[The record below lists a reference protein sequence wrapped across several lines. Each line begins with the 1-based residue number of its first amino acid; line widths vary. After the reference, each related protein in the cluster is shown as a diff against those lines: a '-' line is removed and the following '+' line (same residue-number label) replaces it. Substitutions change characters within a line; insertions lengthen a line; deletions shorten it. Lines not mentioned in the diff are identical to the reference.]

1 MNPHYS
7 KISTM
12 LSEISIEILQRCP
25 NRCIYCSSHS
35 NPQATHI
42 IPFEIIKNVID
53 DAKSLGCKTVCLSG
67 GEPFLH
73 PHILNI
79 ISYIAKLQL
88 TCYVYTSGIYMKDEV
103 YSSLP
108 NEYIEAIRGMVDKV
122 IFNVE
127 ADSSTLYDK
136 IMGTDVGG
144 FDMMKKSINDCVS
157 SGLVVETHVVPMQVN
172 FKHLKSIF
180 EMCYQLGVSKV
191 SILRL
196 VLQGRALENL
206 SLVKLTGEDSWEV
219 TKLIKALKEAYKGK
233 VRIGLP
239 YSDSNCRIY
248 CKAASDKINVRY
260 DGNVYPCEVFKDD
273 ILNAKLGCEPD
284 NVWKD
289 SFYNIYQNS
298 PYLNVVRKSI
308 EAFKKEDG
316 DETCYGQFKMEK
328 I

>member
-1 MNPHYS
+1 
-7 KISTM
+7 M

-73 PHILNI
+73 PQILNI
-79 ISYIAKLQL
+79 ISYIAKQQL
-88 TCYVYTSGIYMKDEV
+88 ICYVYTSGIYMKDEV

-127 ADSSTLYDK
+127 ADSSALYDQ

-157 SGLVVETHVVPMQVN
+157 SGLVVETHVAPMQVN

-206 SLVKLTGEDSWEV
+206 SLVKLTGEESREV

-273 ILNAKLGCEPD
+273 LLNAKLGYKPD

-289 SFYNIYQNS
+289 RFYDIYQES
-298 PYLNVVRKSI
+298 SYLNVVRRRI

-316 DETCYGQFKMEK
+316 DETCYGQFKIE
-328 I
+328 

>member
-1 MNPHYS
+1 
-7 KISTM
+7 M

-42 IPFEIIKNVID
+42 ISFEIIKNIID

-73 PHILNI
+73 PQILDI
-79 ISYIAKLQL
+79 ISYIAKQQL
-88 TCYVYTSGIYMKDEV
+88 ICYVYTSGIYMKDEV

-127 ADSSTLYDK
+127 ADSSTLYDQ

-196 VLQGRALENL
+196 VLQGRALVNL
-206 SLVKLTGEDSWEV
+206 SLVKLTGEDSREV
-219 TKLIKALKEAYKGK
+219 TKLIKALKKAYKGK

-273 ILNAKLGCEPD
+273 LLNAKLGCEPD

-289 SFYNIYQNS
+289 SFYDLYQNS

-308 EAFKKEDG
+308 EVFKKEDG
-316 DETCYGQFKMEK
+316 DETCYGQFKMK
-328 I
+328 

>member
-1 MNPHYS
+1 
-7 KISTM
+7 M

-42 IPFEIIKNVID
+42 ISFEIIKNIID

-73 PHILNI
+73 PQILDI
-79 ISYIAKLQL
+79 ISYIAKQQL
-88 TCYVYTSGIYMKDEV
+88 ICYVYTSGIYMKDEV

-108 NEYIEAIRGMVDKV
+108 NEYIEAIRGMVDKA

-206 SLVKLTGEDSWEV
+206 SLVKFTGEDSREV
-219 TKLIKALKEAYKGK
+219 TKQIKALKEAYKGK
-233 VRIGLP
+233 VRTGLP

-273 ILNAKLGCEPD
+273 LLNAKLGCEPD

-289 SFYNIYQNS
+289 SFYDIYKSS
-298 PYLNVVRKSI
+298 PYLNVVRRRI

-316 DETCYGQFKMEK
+316 DETCYGQFKMK
-328 I
+328 

>member
-1 MNPHYS
+1 
-7 KISTM
+7 M

-42 IPFEIIKNVID
+42 IPFDIIKNIID

-73 PHILNI
+73 PQILDI
-79 ISYIAKLQL
+79 ISYIAKQQL
-88 TCYVYTSGIYMKDEV
+88 ICYVYTSGIYMKDEV

-127 ADSSTLYDK
+127 ADSSTLYDQ

-206 SLVKLTGEDSWEV
+206 SLVKLTGEDSREV

-273 ILNAKLGCEPD
+273 LLNAKLGCDPD

-289 SFYNIYQNS
+289 SFYDLYQNS

-308 EAFKKEDG
+308 EVFNLNSA
-316 DETCYGQFKMEK
+316 TL
-328 I
+328 

>member
-1 MNPHYS
+1 
-7 KISTM
+7 M

-35 NPQATHI
+35 NPQATHL

-53 DAKSLGCKTVCLSG
+53 GAKSLGCKTVCLSG

-73 PHILNI
+73 PQILDI
-79 ISYIAKLQL
+79 ISYIAKQQL

-127 ADSSTLYDK
+127 ADSSALYDQ

-157 SGLVVETHVVPMQVN
+157 SGLLVETHVVPMQVN

-206 SLVKLTGEDSWEV
+206 SLVKLTGEDSREV

-248 CKAASDKINVRY
+248 CKAASNKINVRY

-273 ILNAKLGCEPD
+273 LLNAKLGCEPD

-289 SFYNIYQNS
+289 SFYDIYKSS
-298 PYLNVVRKSI
+298 PYLNVVRRRI

-316 DETCYGQFKMEK
+316 DETCYGQFKMK
-328 I
+328 

>member
-1 MNPHYS
+1 
-7 KISTM
+7 M

-108 NEYIEAIRGMVDKV
+108 NEYIEAMRGMVDKV

-127 ADSSTLYDK
+127 ADSSALYDQ

-273 ILNAKLGCEPD
+273 LLNAKLGCEPD
-284 NVWKD
+284 NIWKD

-308 EAFKKEDG
+308 DAFKKEDG
-316 DETCYGQFKMEK
+316 DETCYGQFKMK
-328 I
+328 

>member
-1 MNPHYS
+1 
-7 KISTM
+7 M

-144 FDMMKKSINDCVS
+144 FDIMKKSINDCVS

-273 ILNAKLGCEPD
+273 LLNAKLGCEPD

-289 SFYNIYQNS
+289 SFYDIYKSS

-308 EAFKKEDG
+308 DAFKKEDG
-316 DETCYGQFKMEK
+316 NETCYGQFKIENL
-328 I
+328 

>member
-1 MNPHYS
+1 
-7 KISTM
+7 M
-12 LSEISIEILQRCP
+12 LNEISIEILQRCP

-42 IPFEIIKNVID
+42 IPLEIIKRVID
-53 DAKSLGCKTVCLSG
+53 DAKALGCKTVCLSG

-73 PHILNI
+73 PQI
-79 ISYIAKLQL
+79 IDIVSYIAKQHLA
-88 TCYVYTSGIYMKDEV
+88 CYVYTSGIYMEDEI

-108 NEYIEAIRGMVDKV
+108 NEYIESIRGMVDKI

-127 ADSSTLYDK
+127 ADNSALYNQ

-144 FDMMKKSINDCVS
+144 FDLMKKSISDCVS
-157 SGLVVETHVVPMQVN
+157 SGLTVETHVVPMRIN
-172 FKHLKSIF
+172 FNNLKPIF

-206 SLVKLTGEDSWEV
+206 PLVKLSSEENREV
-219 TKLIKALKEAYKGK
+219 TKVIKTLNDAYRGK

-248 CKAASDKINVRY
+248 CKAASDKINIRY

-273 ILNAKLGCEPD
+273 ILNKKIGYAPD
-284 NVWKD
+284 NISVA
-289 SFYNIYQNS
+289 SFLDIYNKS
-298 PYLNVVRKSI
+298 SYLNAVRKQI
-308 EAFKKEDG
+308 DTFKREDG
-316 DETCYGQFKMEK
+316 DETCYGQFKMVEL
-328 I
+328 

>member
-1 MNPHYS
+1 
-7 KISTM
+7 M

-73 PHILNI
+73 PQILDI
-79 ISYIAKLQL
+79 ISYIAKQQL

-108 NEYIEAIRGMVDKV
+108 NGYIVAIRGMIDKV

-127 ADSSTLYDK
+127 ADSSTLYDQ

-206 SLVKLTGEDSWEV
+206 SIVKLSGEDNQEV
-219 TKLIKALKEAYKGK
+219 TKLIKTLNEAYKGK

-248 CKAASDKINVRY
+248 CKAASDKINIRY

-273 ILNAKLGCEPD
+273 MLNKKIGHEPD
-284 NVWKD
+284 NISSA
-289 SFYNIYQNS
+289 SFLDIYNKS
-298 PYLNVVRKSI
+298 SYLNAVRKQI
-308 EAFKKEDG
+308 DAFKLEDG
-316 DETCYGQFKMEK
+316 DETCYGQFKMLDL
-328 I
+328 

>member
-1 MNPHYS
+1 
-7 KISTM
+7 M

-35 NPQATHI
+35 NPQAAYL

-73 PHILNI
+73 PQILDI
-79 ISYIAKLQL
+79 ISYIAKQQL

-127 ADSSTLYDK
+127 ADSSALYDQ

-206 SLVKLTGEDSWEV
+206 SLVKLSGKDNREV
-219 TKLIKALKEAYKGK
+219 TKLIKALNESYKGK

-273 ILNAKLGCEPD
+273 LLNAKLGCESD

-316 DETCYGQFKMEK
+316 DETCYGQFKIEK
-328 I
+328 L

>member
-1 MNPHYS
+1 
-7 KISTM
+7 M

-42 IPFEIIKNVID
+42 ISFEIIKNIID

-73 PHILNI
+73 PQILDI
-79 ISYIAKLQL
+79 ISYIAKQQL
-88 TCYVYTSGIYMKDEV
+88 ICYVYTSGIYMKDEV

-206 SLVKLTGEDSWEV
+206 SLVKFTGEDSREV
-219 TKLIKALKEAYKGK
+219 TKQIKALKEAYKGK

-273 ILNAKLGCEPD
+273 LLNAKLGCEPD

-289 SFYNIYQNS
+289 SFYNIYKSS

-308 EAFKKEDG
+308 EAFKKEEG
-316 DETCYGQFKMEK
+316 NETCYGQFKIGTYEK
-328 I
+328 

>member
-1 MNPHYS
+1 
-7 KISTM
+7 M

-53 DAKSLGCKTVCLSG
+53 DAKNLGCKTVCLSG

-73 PHILNI
+73 PQILDI
-79 ISYIAKLQL
+79 ISYIAKQQL

-127 ADSSTLYDK
+127 ADSSALYDQ

-144 FDMMKKSINDCVS
+144 FDMMKKSINDSVS

-196 VLQGRALENL
+196 VLQGRALEKL
-206 SLVKLTGEDSWEV
+206 SLVKLSGEDNWDV
-219 TKLIKALKEAYKGK
+219 TKLIKTLNESYKGK

-273 ILNAKLGCEPD
+273 LLNAKLGCEPD

-316 DETCYGQFKMEK
+316 DETCYGQFKMK
-328 I
+328 

>member
-1 MNPHYS
+1 
-7 KISTM
+7 M

-73 PHILNI
+73 PQILDI
-79 ISYIAKLQL
+79 ISYIAKQQL
-88 TCYVYTSGIYMKDEV
+88 ICYVYTSGIFMKDEV

-127 ADSSTLYDK
+127 ADSSTLYDQ

-196 VLQGRALENL
+196 VLQGRALVNL
-206 SLVKLTGEDSWEV
+206 SLVKLTGEGSREV

-273 ILNAKLGCEPD
+273 LLNAKLGCKPD

-289 SFYNIYQNS
+289 RFYDIYQES
-298 PYLNVVRKSI
+298 SYLNVVRRRI

-316 DETCYGQFKMEK
+316 DETCYGQFKIE
-328 I
+328 

>member
-1 MNPHYS
+1 
-7 KISTM
+7 M

-42 IPFEIIKNVID
+42 IPFDIIKNIID

-73 PHILNI
+73 PQILDI
-79 ISYIAKLQL
+79 ISYIAKQQL
-88 TCYVYTSGIYMKDEV
+88 ICYVYTSGIYMKDEV

-127 ADSSTLYDK
+127 ADSSTLYDQ

-206 SLVKLTGEDSWEV
+206 SLVKLTGEDSREV

-273 ILNAKLGCEPD
+273 LLNAKLGCDPD

-289 SFYNIYQNS
+289 SFYDIYKSS
-298 PYLNVVRKSI
+298 PYLNVVRRRI

-316 DETCYGQFKMEK
+316 DETCYGQFKIENL
-328 I
+328 

>member
-1 MNPHYS
+1 
-7 KISTM
+7 M

-35 NPQATHI
+35 NPQATHL

-53 DAKSLGCKTVCLSG
+53 EAKSLGCKTVCLSG

-73 PHILNI
+73 PQILDI
-79 ISYIAKLQL
+79 ISYIAKQQL
-88 TCYVYTSGIYMKDEV
+88 TCYVYTSGIYKKDEV

-108 NEYIEAIRGMVDKV
+108 NEYIEAIRGMADKV

-127 ADSSTLYDK
+127 ADSSTLYDQ

-144 FDMMKKSINDCVS
+144 FDMMKRSISDCVS

-206 SLVKLTGEDSWEV
+206 SLVKLSGEDNREV
-219 TKLIKALKEAYKGK
+219 TNLIKVLNEAYKGK

-273 ILNAKLGCEPD
+273 LLNAKFGCEPD

-308 EAFKKEDG
+308 DAFKKEDG
-316 DETCYGQFKMEK
+316 NETCYGQFKIENL
-328 I
+328 

>member
-1 MNPHYS
+1 
-7 KISTM
+7 M

-73 PHILNI
+73 PQILDI
-79 ISYIAKLQL
+79 ISYIAKQQL
-88 TCYVYTSGIYMKDEV
+88 ICYVYTSGIYMKDEV

-127 ADSSTLYDK
+127 ADSSALYDQ
-136 IMGTDVGG
+136 IMGTDVDG

-206 SLVKLTGEDSWEV
+206 SLVKLSGKDNREV
-219 TKLIKALKEAYKGK
+219 TKLIKALNESYKGK

-273 ILNAKLGCEPD
+273 LLNAKLGCEPD

-289 SFYNIYQNS
+289 SFYDIYKSS
-298 PYLNVVRKSI
+298 PYLNVVRRRI

-328 I
+328 L

>member
-1 MNPHYS
+1 
-7 KISTM
+7 M

-73 PHILNI
+73 PQILDI
-79 ISYIAKLQL
+79 ISYIAKQQL
-88 TCYVYTSGIYMKDEV
+88 ICYVYTSGIYMKDEV

-127 ADSSTLYDK
+127 ADSSALYDQ

-206 SLVKLTGEDSWEV
+206 SLVKLSGKDNREV

-273 ILNAKLGCEPD
+273 LLNAKLGCEPD

-289 SFYNIYQNS
+289 SFYDIYKSS
-298 PYLNVVRKSI
+298 PYLNVVRRRI

-316 DETCYGQFKMEK
+316 DETCYGQFKIEK
-328 I
+328 L

>member
-1 MNPHYS
+1 
-7 KISTM
+7 M

-73 PHILNI
+73 PQILDI
-79 ISYIAKLQL
+79 ISYIAKQQL

-127 ADSSTLYDK
+127 ADSSTLYDQ

-196 VLQGRALENL
+196 VLQGRALVNL
-206 SLVKLTGEDSWEV
+206 SLVKLTGKDSREV

-273 ILNAKLGCEPD
+273 LLNAKLGCEPD

-289 SFYNIYQNS
+289 SFYDLYQNS

-308 EAFKKEDG
+308 EVFKKEDVSQTG
-316 DETCYGQFKMEK
+316 NATVEKFKGNRKEKSDE
-328 I
+328 

>member
-1 MNPHYS
+1 
-7 KISTM
+7 M

-73 PHILNI
+73 PQILDI
-79 ISYIAKLQL
+79 ISYIAKQQL
-88 TCYVYTSGIYMKDEV
+88 ICYVYTSGIYMKDEV

-127 ADSSTLYDK
+127 ADSSALYDQ

-196 VLQGRALENL
+196 VLQGRALVNL
-206 SLVKLTGEDSWEV
+206 SLVKLTGEDSREV

-233 VRIGLP
+233 VRTGLP

-273 ILNAKLGCEPD
+273 LLNAKLGCEPD

-289 SFYNIYQNS
+289 SFYDIYKSS
-298 PYLNVVRKSI
+298 PYLNVVRRRI

-316 DETCYGQFKMEK
+316 DETCYGQFKMK
-328 I
+328 

>member
-1 MNPHYS
+1 
-7 KISTM
+7 M

-35 NPQATHI
+35 NPQATHL

-73 PHILNI
+73 PQILNI
-79 ISYIAKLQL
+79 ISYIAKQQL
-88 TCYVYTSGIYMKDEV
+88 ICYVYTSGIYMKDEV

-206 SLVKLTGEDSWEV
+206 SLVKFTGEDSREV
-219 TKLIKALKEAYKGK
+219 TKQIKALKEAYKGK

-273 ILNAKLGCEPD
+273 LLNAKLGCEPD

-289 SFYNIYQNS
+289 SFYDIYKIS

-328 I
+328 L

>member
-1 MNPHYS
+1 
-7 KISTM
+7 M

-35 NPQATHI
+35 NPQAAHL
-42 IPFEIIKNVID
+42 IPFKIIKNIID
-53 DAKSLGCKTVCLSG
+53 DAKCLGCKTVCLSG

-73 PHILNI
+73 PQILDI
-79 ISYIAKLQL
+79 ISYIAKKRL

-248 CKAASDKINVRY
+248 CKAASDKINIRY

-273 ILNAKLGCEPD
+273 LLNAKLGCEPD

-289 SFYNIYQNS
+289 CFYNIYQNS

-316 DETCYGQFKMEK
+316 DETCYGQFKMK
-328 I
+328 

>member
-1 MNPHYS
+1 
-7 KISTM
+7 M

-73 PHILNI
+73 PQILDI
-79 ISYIAKLQL
+79 ISYIAKQQL
-88 TCYVYTSGIYMKDEV
+88 ICYVYTSGIYMKDEV

-127 ADSSTLYDK
+127 ADSSALYDQ

-206 SLVKLTGEDSWEV
+206 SLVKFTGEDSREV

-273 ILNAKLGCEPD
+273 LLNAKLGCEPD

-289 SFYNIYQNS
+289 SFYDLYQNS

-308 EAFKKEDG
+308 EVFKKEDG
-316 DETCYGQFKMEK
+316 DETCYGQFKIE
-328 I
+328 

>member
-1 MNPHYS
+1 
-7 KISTM
+7 M

-35 NPQATHI
+35 NPQATHL

-53 DAKSLGCKTVCLSG
+53 EAKSLGCKTVCLSG

-73 PHILNI
+73 PQILDI
-79 ISYIAKLQL
+79 ISYIAKQQL
-88 TCYVYTSGIYMKDEV
+88 TCYVYTSGIYKKDEV

-108 NEYIEAIRGMVDKV
+108 NEYIEAIRGMADKV

-127 ADSSTLYDK
+127 ADSSTLYDQ

-144 FDMMKKSINDCVS
+144 FDMMKKSISDCVS

-206 SLVKLTGEDSWEV
+206 SLVKLSGEDNREV
-219 TKLIKALKEAYKGK
+219 TKLIKVLNVAYKGK

-273 ILNAKLGCEPD
+273 LLNAKFGCEPD

-308 EAFKKEDG
+308 DAFKKEDG
-316 DETCYGQFKMEK
+316 NETCYGQFKME
-328 I
+328 

>member
-1 MNPHYS
+1 
-7 KISTM
+7 M

-127 ADSSTLYDK
+127 ADTSALYDQ

-273 ILNAKLGCEPD
+273 LLNAKLGCEPD

-316 DETCYGQFKMEK
+316 DETCYGQFKMK
-328 I
+328 

>member
-1 MNPHYS
+1 
-7 KISTM
+7 M

-35 NPQATHI
+35 NPQATHL
-42 IPFEIIKNVID
+42 IPFEIIKNIID
-53 DAKSLGCKTVCLSG
+53 DAKCLGCKTVCLSG

-73 PHILNI
+73 PQILDV
-79 ISYIAKLQL
+79 ISYIAKKRL

-108 NEYIEAIRGMVDKV
+108 NVYIEAIRGMVDKV

-127 ADSSTLYDK
+127 ADSSALYDQ

-144 FDMMKKSINDCVS
+144 FDMMKQSISDCVS

-206 SLVKLTGEDSWEV
+206 SLVKLTAEDSREV
-219 TKLIKALKEAYKGK
+219 TKLIKILNESYKGK

-273 ILNAKLGCEPD
+273 LLNAKLGCEPD
-284 NVWKD
+284 NVLKD
-289 SFYNIYQNS
+289 RFYDIYQES
-298 PYLNVVRKSI
+298 PYLNVVRRRI

-316 DETCYGQFKMEK
+316 DETCYGQFKMK
-328 I
+328 

>member
-1 MNPHYS
+1 
-7 KISTM
+7 M

-73 PHILNI
+73 PQILDI
-79 ISYIAKLQL
+79 ISYIAKQQL
-88 TCYVYTSGIYMKDEV
+88 ICYVYTSGIYMKDEV

-127 ADSSTLYDK
+127 ADSSALYDQ

-206 SLVKLTGEDSWEV
+206 SLVKLSGKDNREV
-219 TKLIKALKEAYKGK
+219 TKLIKALNEAYKGK

-273 ILNAKLGCEPD
+273 LLNAKLGCEPD

-289 SFYNIYQNS
+289 SFYDIYKSS
-298 PYLNVVRKSI
+298 PYLNVVRRRI

-328 I
+328 L

>member
-1 MNPHYS
+1 
-7 KISTM
+7 M

-42 IPFEIIKNVID
+42 ISFEIIKNIID

-73 PHILNI
+73 PQILDI
-79 ISYIAKLQL
+79 ISYIAKKKLI
-88 TCYVYTSGIYMKDEV
+88 CYVYTSGIYMKDEV

-108 NEYIEAIRGMVDKV
+108 NEYIESIRGMVDKV

-127 ADSSTLYDK
+127 ADSSTLYDQ

-196 VLQGRALENL
+196 VLQGRALVNL
-206 SLVKLTGEDSWEV
+206 SLVKLTGEDSREV

-273 ILNAKLGCEPD
+273 LLNAKLGCEPD

-289 SFYNIYQNS
+289 SFYDIYKSS
-298 PYLNVVRKSI
+298 PYLNVVRRRI

-316 DETCYGQFKMEK
+316 DETCYGQFKMK
-328 I
+328 

>member
-1 MNPHYS
+1 
-7 KISTM
+7 M

-73 PHILNI
+73 PQILDI
-79 ISYIAKLQL
+79 ISYIAKQQL
-88 TCYVYTSGIYMKDEV
+88 ICYVYTSGIYMKDEV

-127 ADSSTLYDK
+127 ADSSTLYDQ

-196 VLQGRALENL
+196 VLQGRALVNL
-206 SLVKLTGEDSWEV
+206 SLVKLTGKDSREV

-273 ILNAKLGCEPD
+273 LLNAKLGYEPD

-289 SFYNIYQNS
+289 SFYDIYKSS
-298 PYLNVVRKSI
+298 PYLNVVRRRI

-328 I
+328 L

>member
-1 MNPHYS
+1 
-7 KISTM
+7 M

-35 NPQATHI
+35 NPQATHL
-42 IPFEIIKNVID
+42 IPFEIIKNIID

-73 PHILNI
+73 PQILDI

-88 TCYVYTSGIYMKDEV
+88 ICYVYTSGIYMKDEV

-127 ADSSTLYDK
+127 ADSSALYDQ

-206 SLVKLTGEDSWEV
+206 SLVKLTGEDNREV
-219 TKLIKALKEAYKGK
+219 TKLIKALNEEYKGK

-273 ILNAKLGCEPD
+273 LLNAKLGCEPD

-289 SFYNIYQNS
+289 SFYDIYKNS

-308 EAFKKEDG
+308 DAFKKEDG
-316 DETCYGQFKMEK
+316 DETCYGQFKMK
-328 I
+328 

>member
-1 MNPHYS
+1 
-7 KISTM
+7 M

-53 DAKSLGCKTVCLSG
+53 DAKGLGCKTVCLSG

-73 PHILNI
+73 PQILDI

-136 IMGTDVGG
+136 ILGTDVGG

-273 ILNAKLGCEPD
+273 LLNAKLGCEPD

-289 SFYNIYQNS
+289 SFYDIYQNS
-298 PYLNVVRKSI
+298 SYLNVVRRRI

-316 DETCYGQFKMEK
+316 NETCYGQFKMVNL
-328 I
+328 

>member
-1 MNPHYS
+1 
-7 KISTM
+7 M

-35 NPQATHI
+35 NPQATHL

-73 PHILNI
+73 PQILDI
-79 ISYIAKLQL
+79 ISYIAKQQL

-206 SLVKLTGEDSWEV
+206 SLVKLTGEDSLEV

-273 ILNAKLGCEPD
+273 LLNAKLGCEPD

-316 DETCYGQFKMEK
+316 DETCYGQFKMK
-328 I
+328 

>member
-1 MNPHYS
+1 
-7 KISTM
+7 M

-42 IPFEIIKNVID
+42 ISFEIIKNIID

-73 PHILNI
+73 PQILDI
-79 ISYIAKLQL
+79 ISYIAKQQL
-88 TCYVYTSGIYMKDEV
+88 ICYVYTSGIYMKDEI

-127 ADSSTLYDK
+127 ADSSTLYDQ

-196 VLQGRALENL
+196 VLQGRALVNL
-206 SLVKLTGEDSWEV
+206 SLVKLTGEDSREV

-248 CKAASDKINVRY
+248 CKAASDKINIRY

-273 ILNAKLGCEPD
+273 MLNKKIGHEPD
-284 NVWKD
+284 NISSA
-289 SFYNIYQNS
+289 SFLDIYNKS
-298 PYLNVVRKSI
+298 SYLNAVRRQI
-308 EAFKKEDG
+308 DAFKLEDG
-316 DETCYGQFKMEK
+316 DETCYGQFKMLDL
-328 I
+328 

>member
-1 MNPHYS
+1 
-7 KISTM
+7 M

-42 IPFEIIKNVID
+42 ISFEIIKNIID

-73 PHILNI
+73 PQILDI
-79 ISYIAKLQL
+79 ISYIAKQQL
-88 TCYVYTSGIYMKDEV
+88 ICYVYTSGIYMKDEI

-127 ADSSTLYDK
+127 ADSSTLYDQ

-196 VLQGRALENL
+196 VLQGRALVNL
-206 SLVKLTGEDSWEV
+206 SLVKLTGEDSREV

-273 ILNAKLGCEPD
+273 LLNAKLGCKPD

-289 SFYNIYQNS
+289 RFYDIYQES
-298 PYLNVVRKSI
+298 SYLNVVRRRI

-316 DETCYGQFKMEK
+316 DETCYGQFKIE
-328 I
+328 

>member
-1 MNPHYS
+1 
-7 KISTM
+7 M

-35 NPQATHI
+35 NPQAAYL

-73 PHILNI
+73 PQILDI
-79 ISYIAKLQL
+79 ISYIAKQQL

-108 NEYIEAIRGMVDKV
+108 NEYVEAIRGMVDKV

-127 ADSSTLYDK
+127 ADSSVLYDQ
-136 IMGTDVGG
+136 IMGTNVGG
-144 FDMMKKSINDCVS
+144 FDMMKKSINACVS

-172 FKHLKSIF
+172 FKHLKSVF

-206 SLVKLTGEDSWEV
+206 SLVKLSGKDNREV
-219 TKLIKALKEAYKGK
+219 TKLIKALYESYKGK

-273 ILNAKLGCEPD
+273 LLNAKLGCEPD

-289 SFYNIYQNS
+289 SFYDIYRNS

-308 EAFKKEDG
+308 EAFKKENG
-316 DETCYGQFKMEK
+316 DETCYGQFKMK
-328 I
+328 

>member
-1 MNPHYS
+1 
-7 KISTM
+7 M

-42 IPFEIIKNVID
+42 ISFEIIKNIID

-73 PHILNI
+73 PQILDI
-79 ISYIAKLQL
+79 ISYIAKQQL
-88 TCYVYTSGIYMKDEV
+88 ICYVYTSGIYMKDEV

-127 ADSSTLYDK
+127 ADSSTLYDQ

-196 VLQGRALENL
+196 VLQGRALVNL
-206 SLVKLTGEDSWEV
+206 SLVKLTGEDSREV

-273 ILNAKLGCEPD
+273 LLNAKLGCDPD

-289 SFYNIYQNS
+289 SFYDIYKSS
-298 PYLNVVRKSI
+298 PYLNVVRRRI

-328 I
+328 L

>member
-1 MNPHYS
+1 
-7 KISTM
+7 M

-42 IPFEIIKNVID
+42 IPFDIIKNIID

-73 PHILNI
+73 PQILDI
-79 ISYIAKLQL
+79 ISYIAKQQL
-88 TCYVYTSGIYMKDEV
+88 ICYVYTSGIYMKDEV

-127 ADSSTLYDK
+127 ADSSTLYDQ

-206 SLVKLTGEDSWEV
+206 SLVKLTGEDSREV

-273 ILNAKLGCEPD
+273 LLNAKLGCDPD

-289 SFYNIYQNS
+289 SFYDIYKSS
-298 PYLNVVRKSI
+298 PYLNVVRRRI

-316 DETCYGQFKMEK
+316 DETCYGQFKMVNL
-328 I
+328 

>member
-7 KISTM
+7 KKSTM

-67 GEPFLH
+67 GEPFFH
-73 PHILNI
+73 PQILDI
-79 ISYIAKLQL
+79 ISYIAKQQL

-127 ADSSTLYDK
+127 ADSSALYDQ

-157 SGLVVETHVVPMQVN
+157 SGLVVETHVVPLQVN

-206 SLVKLTGEDSWEV
+206 SLVKLSGEDNWEV
-219 TKLIKALKEAYKGK
+219 TKLIKTLNESYKGK

-273 ILNAKLGCEPD
+273 LLNAKLGCEPD

-316 DETCYGQFKMEK
+316 DETCYGQFKMK
-328 I
+328 